1 MLRKNRNVIIPIF
14 ATILISIMLGSC
26 GNGINNPSLTAT
38 IQQPTTPPTDIP
50 PTATSEPLAA
60 RVNGEGILLEDFNIE
75 LQMYQAAQKE
85 SGGNAA
91 VEDQKKVVLDDLINN
106 TLLAQEAEK
115 AGQVFDE
122 TAQKTKVDELTS
134 QIGGPEKLAEWKKT
148 MGFSDQ
154 AFLRSLARNVK
165 SALER
170 DQIMQSVGETTEQV
184 HVQQILVQEEAYAN
198 QILEKLK
205 NGQDFN
211 TLAFQV
217 DPITGGELGWFPKG
231 FIFQPEVEAAAFA
244 TEPGKFSDVVHSSVG
259 YHILLVLEKDENRVL
274 GPEARSVL
282 QKAAVTAWVKEKQ
295 NQSKIEIL
303 LP

>member
-1 MLRKNRNVIIPIF
+1 
-14 ATILISIMLGSC
+14 MLGAC
-26 GNGINNPSLTAT
+26 GNGLNNPSSTAT
-38 IQQPTTPPTDIP
+38 IPAPIISPTDIP

-75 LQMYQAAQKE
+75 MQMFQAAQQEK
-85 SGGNAA
+85 GNNTG
-91 VEDQKKVVLDDLINN
+91 VEEQKKIVLDDLIYN
-106 TLLAQEAEK
+106 TLLAQETEK
-115 AGQVFDE
+115 TGFIFDE
-122 TAQKTKVDELTS
+122 AAQKTKIGELS
-134 QIGGPEKLAEWKKT
+134 NQIGSPEKLAEWKKT

-154 AFLRSLARNVK
+154 TFLRSLTRSIK
-165 SALER
+165 SAWQR
-170 DQIMQSVGETTEQV
+170 DQIMQSVSETAEQV

-198 QILEKLK
+198 QILEKLN

-231 FIFQPEVEAAAFA
+231 FIFQPEVESAAFA
-244 TEPGKFSDVVHSSVG
+244 TEPGKFSDVIHSSVG

-295 NQSKIEIL
+295 NQSNIEIL